1 MARPQEGPGQ
11 ERQKIGIFFDLD
23 GPLAM
28 ECIALAGFGYAI
40 VDLEHGPLAVKDAVE
55 LIARGHLHGMRVLV
69 RTQDASRTAILKALD
84 AGADGVLIPG
94 IRSLEEA
101 RQAVAFGKYP
111 PVGSRGVAM
120 ARAAFF
126 GCHPEIKNLP
136 ELFAYQNARTLLV
149 LQCETRGCLEAVRE
163 IAALEGV
170 NGLFVGP
177 YDLSTDMGLAG
188 QFEHASFVDALSRVQ
203 EACRAAQKPVWIFCP
218 DALCARLRLQEGY
231 DAVAVSTASSV
242 LIGAGRNLLAQVA
255 GQDP

>member
-111 PVGSRGVAM
+111 PVGSLHAPDGN
-120 ARAAFF
+120 AAQGDQPVF
-126 GCHPEIKNLP
+126 
-136 ELFAYQNARTLLV
+136 
-149 LQCETRGCLEAVRE
+149 
-163 IAALEGV
+163 
-170 NGLFVGP
+170 
-177 YDLSTDMGLAG
+177 SLAG
-188 QFEHASFVDALSRVQ
+188 
-203 EACRAAQKPVWIFCP
+203 
-218 DALCARLRLQEGY
+218 
-231 DAVAVSTASSV
+231 
-242 LIGAGRNLLAQVA
+242 A
-255 GQDP
+255 GQGGDFCEKRPGAAGPLY